1 MPDSEAWS
9 MALGVATSDFIN
21 HCGESKMNLK
31 LPQALAGAAAAL
43 AFLGIAASSS
53 SVQAAET
60 VHVRG
65 AIVGLD
71 GSTLTVKTREGPNAT
86 VALKPGFKV
95 AGIAKA
101 SVDDIKPG
109 DFVGIASLPTSSGG
123 DGAVEVLVFPPA
135 MKGTGEGSYPWDLKP
150 KSSMTNA
157 TVTNA
162 VKGVDGRTL
171 DLSYSGGK
179 EKKIAIPD
187 GVPIVTFGPATEADL
202 KPGATV
208 FVPAQRGDDGAL
220 AAGFVAVGTNGVDP
234 PM

>member
-1 MPDSEAWS
+1 
-9 MALGVATSDFIN
+9 
-21 HCGESKMNLK
+21 MNLK
-31 LPQALAGAAAAL
+31 LPLALCGASAVA
-43 AFLGIAASSS
+43 AFLAIAVLSPA
-53 SVQAAET
+53 QAAEN
-60 VHVRG
+60 VRVRG
-65 AIVGLD
+65 TIVGLD

-86 VALKPGFKV
+86 VMLKPGAKV
-95 AGIAKA
+95 AGVTKA
-101 SVDDIKPG
+101 SVEDIKAG
-109 DFVGIASLPTSSGG
+109 DFVGIASLPTAAGG
-123 DGAVEVLVFPPA
+123 DGAIEVLVFPPA
-135 MKGTGEGSYPWDLKP
+135 LKGTGEGSYPWDLKP

-162 VKGVDGRTL
+162 VKSVDGRTL

-179 EKKIAIPD
+179 EKKIAVPD

-220 AAGFVAVGTNGVDP
+220 ATGFVAVGTNGVDP

>member
-1 MPDSEAWS
+1 MNRKLLQN
-9 MALGVATSDFIN
+9 LGGAIAVAT
-21 HCGESKMNLK
+21 L
-31 LPQALAGAAAAL
+31 
-43 AFLGIAASSS
+43 LGIAASSPT
-53 SVQAAET
+53 QAAEN
-60 VHVRG
+60 VRVRG
-65 AIVGLD
+65 TVVGLE
-71 GSTLTVKTREGPNAT
+71 GSTLTVKTREGPNAMLM
-86 VALKPGFKV
+86 LKPGWKV
-95 AGIAKA
+95 AGVTKA
-101 SVDDIKPG
+101 SVEDIKPG
-109 DFVGIASLPTSSGG
+109 DFVGIASLPTASGG
-123 DGAVEVLVFPPA
+123 DGAIEVLVFPPA
-135 MKGTGEGSYPWDLKP
+135 LKGTGEGSYPWDLKP

-162 VKGVDGRTL
+162 VKSVDGRTL

-179 EKKIAIPD
+179 EKKISIPD

>member
-1 MPDSEAWS
+1 
-9 MALGVATSDFIN
+9 
-21 HCGESKMNLK
+21 MNRK
-31 LPQALAGAAAAL
+31 LPQAFPAAIALAAL
-43 AFLGIAASSS
+43 LGFGALSSAEAADN
-53 SVQAAET
+53 VR
-60 VHVRG
+60 VRG
-65 AIVGLD
+65 TVVGLD
-71 GSTLTVKTREGPNAT
+71 GSTLTVKTREGPNA
-86 VALKPGFKV
+86 VLMMKPGWKM
-95 AGIAKA
+95 AGVTKA

-109 DFVGIASLPTSSGG
+109 DFVGIASLPTASGG
-123 DGAVEVLVFPPA
+123 DGAIEVLVFPPA
-135 MKGTGEGSYPWDLKP
+135 MKGTGEGNYPWDLKP

-162 VKGVDGRTL
+162 VKGVEGRTL

-179 EKKIAIPD
+179 EKKISVPD

-208 FVPAQRGDDGAL
+208 FVPAQKGDDGAL

>member
-1 MPDSEAWS
+1 
-9 MALGVATSDFIN
+9 
-21 HCGESKMNLK
+21 MNLK
-31 LPQALAGAAAAL
+31 LPQALCGASAAAAFL
-43 AFLGIAASSS
+43 AIAVLSPAL
-53 SVQAAET
+53 AAEN
-60 VHVRG
+60 VRVRG
-65 AIVGLD
+65 TIVGLE
-71 GSTLTVKTREGPNAT
+71 GSTLTVKTREGPNAM
-86 VALKPGFKV
+86 VMLKPGVRV
-95 AGIAKA
+95 AGVTKA
-101 SVDDIKPG
+101 SVEDIKQG

-150 KSSMTNA
+150 KSTMTNA

-162 VKGVDGRTL
+162 VKGVEGRTL

-187 GVPIVTFGPATEADL
+187 GVPIVTFGPATETDL
-202 KPGATV
+202 KPGAIV

-220 AAGFVAVGTNGVDP
+220 ATGFVAVGTNGVNP

>member
-1 MPDSEAWS
+1 MD
-9 MALGVATSDFIN
+9 
-21 HCGESKMNLK
+21 LK
-31 LPQALAGAAAAL
+31 LPQALVGATAAL

-53 SVQAAET
+53 VQAAEM

-71 GSTLTVKTREGPNAT
+71 GSTLTVKTREGPNAA

-95 AGIAKA
+95 AGVTKA

-150 KSSMTNA
+150 KSLMTNA

-179 EKKIAIPD
+179 EKKISIPD

-202 KPGATV
+202 KPGAMV
-208 FVPAQRGDDGAL
+208 FVPAQKGDDGAL
-220 AAGFVAVGTNGVDP
+220 AAGFVAVGTKGVDP

>member
-1 MPDSEAWS
+1 M
-9 MALGVATSDFIN
+9 
-21 HCGESKMNLK
+21 HQK
-31 LPQALAGAAAAL
+31 LPQVLGGVLAVAAFANVAVL
-43 AFLGIAASSS
+43 SPA
-53 SVQAAET
+53 QAAET
-60 VHVRG
+60 VRVRG
-65 AIVGLD
+65 TVVGLED
-71 GSTLTVKTREGPNAT
+71 STLTVKTREGPNA
-86 VALKPGFKV
+86 VLMMKPGWKM
-95 AGIAKA
+95 AGVAKA

-109 DFVGIASLPTSSGG
+109 DFVGIASLPTASGG

-179 EKKIAIPD
+179 EKKISIPD

-208 FVPAQRGDDGAL
+208 FVPAQKGDDGAL
-220 AAGFVAVGTNGVDP
+220 AAGFVVVGTNGVDP

>member
-1 MPDSEAWS
+1 MSLRLIP
-9 MALGVATSDFIN
+9 ALVGGSAVA
-21 HCGESKMNLK
+21 
-31 LPQALAGAAAAL
+31 
-43 AFLGIAASSS
+43 AFLAIAAPSPTR
-53 SVQAAET
+53 AAEM

-65 AIVGLD
+65 AIVSLD
-71 GSTLTVKTREGPNAT
+71 GSTLTVKTREGPDAAVT
-86 VALKPGFKV
+86 LKPGFKV

-101 SVDDIKPG
+101 SVSDIKPG
-109 DFVGIASLPTSSGG
+109 DFVGIASLPTAAGG
-123 DGAVEVLVFPPA
+123 DGAVEVLIFPPA

-150 KSSMTNA
+150 KSTMTNA

-162 VKGVDGRTL
+162 VKGVEGRTL
-171 DLSYSGGK
+171 DLTYSGGK
-179 EKKIAIPD
+179 EKKISIPD

-208 FVPAQRGDDGAL
+208 FVPAQPGDDGAL

>member
-1 MPDSEAWS
+1 
-9 MALGVATSDFIN
+9 
-21 HCGESKMNLK
+21 MNLK
-31 LPQALAGAAAAL
+31 LPQALCGASAAAAFL
-43 AFLGIAASSS
+43 AIGVLSPAL
-53 SVQAAET
+53 AAEN
-60 VHVRG
+60 VRVRG
-65 AIVGLD
+65 TIVGLE
-71 GSTLTVKTREGPNAT
+71 GSTLTVKTREGPNAM
-86 VALKPGFKV
+86 VMLKPGVKV
-95 AGIAKA
+95 AGVTKA
-101 SVDDIKPG
+101 SVEDIKAG
-109 DFVGIASLPTSSGG
+109 DFVGIASLPTAAGG
-123 DGAVEVLVFPPA
+123 DGAIEVLVFPPA
-135 MKGTGEGSYPWDLKP
+135 LKGTGEGSYPWDLKP

-179 EKKIAIPD
+179 EKKISIPD

-220 AAGFVAVGTNGVDP
+220 ATGFVAVGTNGVNP

>member
-1 MPDSEAWS
+1 
-9 MALGVATSDFIN
+9 
-21 HCGESKMNLK
+21 MN
-31 LPQALAGAAAAL
+31 PRLASPIGGMTAFV
-43 AFLGIAASSS
+43 AFLGIAVLSPA
-53 SVQAAET
+53 QAADT

-65 AIVGLD
+65 AVVSLD
-71 GSTLTVKTREGPNAT
+71 GSTLTVKTREGPTTAVT
-86 VALKPGFKV
+86 LKPGWKV
-95 AGIAKA
+95 AGVAKA

-109 DFVGIASLPTSSGG
+109 DFVGIASLPTAAGG
-123 DGAVEVLVFPPA
+123 DGAVEVLVFPPS

-150 KSSMTNA
+150 KSTMTNA

-162 VKGVDGRTL
+162 VKGVEGRTL

-208 FVPAQRGDDGAL
+208 FVPAQRRDDGAL
-220 AAGFVAVGTNGVDP
+220 AAGFVAVGTNGVNP

>member
-1 MPDSEAWS
+1 
-9 MALGVATSDFIN
+9 
-21 HCGESKMNLK
+21 MNLK
-31 LPQALAGAAAAL
+31 LPHAFGGASAAAAFL
-43 AFLGIAASSS
+43 AIAILSPAE
-53 SVQAAET
+53 AAEN
-60 VHVRG
+60 VRVRG
-65 AIVGLD
+65 TVVGLD

-86 VALKPGFKV
+86 LMMKPGWKM
-95 AGIAKA
+95 AGVAKA

-109 DFVGIASLPTSSGG
+109 DFVGIASLPTASGG

-162 VKGVDGRTL
+162 VKGVEGRTL
-171 DLSYSGGK
+171 DLSYSGGG
-179 EKKIAIPD
+179 EKKISIPD
-187 GVPIVTFGPATEADL
+187 GTPIVTFGPATEADL

-220 AAGFVAVGTNGVDP
+220 AAGFVVVGTNGVNP

>member
-1 MPDSEAWS
+1 
-9 MALGVATSDFIN
+9 
-21 HCGESKMNLK
+21 MNPK
-31 LPQALAGAAAAL
+31 LPQAFGGAIALA
-43 AFLGIAASSS
+43 AFLGVAFLTPA
-53 SVQAAET
+53 QAAEN
-60 VHVRG
+60 VRVRG
-65 AIVGLD
+65 TIVGLE
-71 GSTLTVKTREGPNAT
+71 GSTLTVKTREGPNAMLT
-86 VALKPGFKV
+86 LKPGV
-95 AGIAKA
+95 RIAGVTKA
-101 SVDDIKPG
+101 SLQDIKPG

-150 KSSMTNA
+150 KSTMTNA

-179 EKKIAIPD
+179 EKKISIPD
-187 GVPIVTFGPATEADL
+187 GTPIVTFGPGTEADL

-220 AAGFVAVGTNGVDP
+220 ATGFVAVGTNGVNP

>member
-1 MPDSEAWS
+1 
-9 MALGVATSDFIN
+9 
-21 HCGESKMNLK
+21 MNLR
-31 LPQALAGAAAAL
+31 LPTTLGGAVAIAAL
-43 AFLGIAASSS
+43 LGIAVLSPT
-53 SVQAAET
+53 QAAET

-65 AIVGLD
+65 SIVGLD
-71 GSTLTVKTREGPNAT
+71 GSTLTVKTREGPDAA

-109 DFVGIASLPTSSGG
+109 DFVGIASLPTAGG
-123 DGAVEVLVFPPA
+123 GAGAVEVLVFPPS

-150 KSSMTNA
+150 KSTMTNA

-162 VKGVDGRTL
+162 VKGVKGRTL

-179 EKKIAIPD
+179 EKKISIPA
-187 GVPIVTFGPATEADL
+187 GVPIVTFGPATKADL

-208 FVPAQRGDDGAL
+208 FVPAQRAANGAL
-220 AAGFVAVGTNGVDP
+220 SAGFVAVGNHGVNP

>member
-1 MPDSEAWS
+1 
-9 MALGVATSDFIN
+9 
-21 HCGESKMNLK
+21 MNLK
-31 LPQALAGAAAAL
+31 LPQAFGRAIAVV
-43 AFLGIAASSS
+43 AFVGIAAPSPAL
-53 SVQAAET
+53 AAEV

-65 AIVGLD
+65 AIVGVD
-71 GSTLTVKTREGPNAT
+71 GSTLTVKTREGPNAA

-95 AGIAKA
+95 AGVAKA
-101 SVDDIKPG
+101 SVEDIKPG

-135 MKGTGEGSYPWDLKP
+135 MKGTGEGSYPWDLQP
-150 KSSMTNA
+150 KSTMTNA

-162 VKGVDGRTL
+162 VKGVEGRTL

-187 GVPIVTFGPATEADL
+187 GTPIVTFGPATEADL
-202 KPGATV
+202 KPGAAV
-208 FVPAQRGDDGAL
+208 FVPAQKGDDGAL

>member
-1 MPDSEAWS
+1 
-9 MALGVATSDFIN
+9 
-21 HCGESKMNLK
+21 MNLR
-31 LPQALAGAAAAL
+31 LVPALVGGSAVA
-43 AFLGIAASSS
+43 AFLAIAAPSPTR
-53 SVQAAET
+53 AAEM

-65 AIVGLD
+65 AIVSLD
-71 GSTLTVKTREGPNAT
+71 GSTLTVKTREGPDAAVT
-86 VALKPGFKV
+86 LKPGFKV

-101 SVDDIKPG
+101 SVSDIKPG
-109 DFVGIASLPTSSGG
+109 DFVGIASLPTAAGG

-162 VKGVDGRTL
+162 VEGVEGRTL
-171 DLSYSGGK
+171 KLSYKGG
-179 EKKIAIPD
+179 EKTISVAD
-187 GVPIVTFGPATEADL
+187 GIPIVTFGPATQADL

-208 FVPAQRGDDGAL
+208 FVPAQRADDGAL
-220 AAGFVAVGTNGVDP
+220 SAGFVAVGTNGVNP

>member
-1 MPDSEAWS
+1 MHQKLAQ
-9 MALGVATSDFIN
+9 ALG
-21 HCGESKMNLK
+21 
-31 LPQALAGAAAAL
+31 GAIAVIAV
-43 AFLGIAASSS
+43 LGIEALSPAR
-53 SVQAAET
+53 AAET

-71 GSTLTVKTREGPNAT
+71 GSTLTVKTREGPNAA

-95 AGIAKA
+95 AGITKA
-101 SVDDIKPG
+101 SLDDIKPG
-109 DFVGIASLPTSSGG
+109 DFVGIASLPTTAGG
-123 DGAVEVLVFPPA
+123 DGAVEVLVFPPS

-162 VKGVDGRTL
+162 VKGVEGRTL

-179 EKKIAIPD
+179 EKKISIPD

>member
-1 MPDSEAWS
+1 MD
-9 MALGVATSDFIN
+9 
-21 HCGESKMNLK
+21 LK
-31 LPQALAGAAAAL
+31 LMSGAVF
-43 AFLGIAASSS
+43 AFLGFLAMPHA
-53 SVQAAET
+53 QAAEN
-60 VHVRG
+60 VRVRG
-65 AIVGLD
+65 TIVGLE
-71 GSTLTVKTREGPNAT
+71 GSTLTVKTREGPNTA
-86 VALKPGFKV
+86 VALKPGWRV

-101 SVDDIKPG
+101 SVEDIKPG
-109 DFVGIASLPTSSGG
+109 DFVGIASLPTAAGG

-179 EKKIAIPD
+179 EKKISIPD
-187 GVPIVTFGPATEADL
+187 GIPIVTFGPATEADL
-202 KPGATV
+202 KPGASV

-220 AAGFVAVGTNGVDP
+220 AAGFVAVGTKGVDP